1 MNLTFNPHDGCIY
14 WIKTQIPHQF
24 VPRLVKSTTE
34 ALGAVSQPVGWL
46 VGGLLLAAMFV
57 VNEPLTLVV
66 LQEHTTDLSAAQP
79 EV

>member
-1 MNLTFNPHDGCIY
+1 MTVVFIGLKLKYHISSY
-14 WIKTQIPHQF
+14 
-24 VPRLVKSTTE
+24 
-34 ALGAVSQPVGWL
+34 LGALLRPLVQCLSLLVGWL